1 MAALRLSP
9 ICLLLALSS
18 VTQTAL
24 AQDPK
29 RFAREIDAFSTADA
43 ANPPPKNAILFV
55 GSSTLR
61 LWKTLAAD
69 FPDRKVFNRGFG
81 GSQMSDAIY
90 YFDRIVAPYQPKLI
104 VLYEGANDIAD
115 RKTPEQ
121 VFNDFKTFVAK
132 VHEQLPRTRLD
143 YISILTT
150 PIRAAQ
156 VEQVKEANRLI
167 REFIAHDAKLEYID
181 AFPAFLGPDGKP
193 DPKLFLL
200 DRLHPNAKGYA
211 IMQAIIAP
219 YLAKN

>member
-1 MAALRLSP
+1 MAALKLSAVG
-9 ICLLLALSS
+9 LFLAWSLLA
-18 VTQTAL
+18 QNAL

-29 RFAREIDAFSTADA
+29 RFAREIDSFTTADA
-43 ANPPPKNAILFV
+43 AHPPPKNAILFV
-55 GSSTLR
+55 GSSTFR

-69 FPDRKVFNRGFG
+69 FPDQKVFNRGFG

-115 RKTPEQ
+115 HKTPEQ
-121 VFNDFKTFVAK
+121 VFSDFKTFVTK

-150 PIRAAQ
+150 PLRAAQ
-156 VEQVKEANRLI
+156 VERVKEANRLI
-167 REFIAHDAKLEYID
+167 RDFIAQDAKLTYID

-193 DPKLFLL
+193 DPKFFIF

-211 IMQAIIAP
+211 ILQSIIAP

>member
-1 MAALRLSP
+1 MAALKFSP
-9 ICLLLALSS
+9 VTLLLPLSLLA
-18 VTQTAL
+18 QTAL

-29 RFAREIDAFSTADA
+29 RFAQEIDAFAAADA
-43 ANPPPKNAILFV
+43 TNPPPKNAILFV

-90 YFDRIVAPYQPKLI
+90 YFDRIVTPYQPSLI

-121 VFNDFKTFVAK
+121 VFDDFKTFVAK
-132 VHEQLPRTRLD
+132 VHEQLPRARLD
-143 YISILTT
+143 YISILNT
-150 PIRAAQ
+150 PIRADQAGK
-156 VEQVKEANRLI
+156 VKEANRLI
-167 REFIAHDAKLEYID
+167 RDFIAKDPKLDYID
-181 AFPAFLGPDGKP
+181 AFPAFLGSDGKSNP
-193 DPKLFLL
+193 EFFLF

-211 IMQAIIAP
+211 ILQSIIAP
-219 YLAKN
+219 YLARN